1 MSTTTML
8 TPMESAE
15 IQEAYAAYELDVYG
29 KRGLEVVRGDGVWLY
44 DNEGQRYLDCIAGI
58 GVCNLGH
65 GHPEVL
71 GALQQQAA
79 KLINCPGFFHND
91 AKAAF
96 LRKLVE
102 VAPAGLN
109 RAFLCNSGTE
119 SIEGALKFA
128 RISTGRKTVI
138 TANRGFHGRTYGAMS
153 ATPNRKLSEGCGGLV
168 PDFAHVRFNDIDA
181 LRALVN
187 DETAAV
193 LLEVIQGEGGVYPA
207 DLEYIQAVR
216 ELCDQQG
223 ALLIVDE
230 VQTGFCRTGR
240 FFACEHYDLRPDILT
255 LAKAIASGLPMG
267 AILVADHVQVPM
279 GRHGSTF
286 GGNPLVCAVATRV
299 IEVLQRDNLAA
310 HAEAMG
316 AYFRAG
322 LEARPHEQVRQI
334 RQRGLMIG
342 VELKIKAKPVLKRL
356 MELGVLVM
364 TSGST
369 ILRFLP
375 ALTIQP
381 AEIDVAVAAFHQVLD
396 EEDAS

>member
-1 MSTTTML
+1 MSTPTML

-15 IQEAYAAYELDVYG
+15 IQQAYTDHELDVFG
-29 KRGLEVVRGDGVWLY
+29 KRGLEIVRGEGAWLF
-44 DNEGQRYLDCIAGI
+44 DSAGKRFLDCIAGI

-65 GHPEVL
+65 AHPDVL
-71 GALQQQAA
+71 DALHGQAA

-96 LRKLVE
+96 LKALVS

-119 SIEGALKFA
+119 SVEGAIKFA
-128 RISTGRKTVI
+128 RISTGRQTII
-138 TANRGFHGRTYGAMS
+138 TAKRGFHGRTYGAMS
-153 ATPNRKLSEGCGGLV
+153 ATPNKKLSEGCGELV
-168 PDFAHVRFNDIDA
+168 AGFQHVRFNDIEA
-181 LRALVN
+181 LRAAVN
-187 DETAAV
+187 GETAAL

-207 DLEYIQAVR
+207 DPEYIAAAR
-216 ELCDQQG
+216 ALCDEHG

-240 FFACEHYDLRPDILT
+240 FFACEHYDLKPDILT

-267 AILVADHVQVPM
+267 AILVADHVEVPI

-299 IEVLQRDNLAA
+299 IEVMQRDNLAQR
-310 HAEAMG
+310 AEERG
-316 AYFRAG
+316 RYFLEGLQKQSHPQIRAF
-322 LEARPHEQVRQI
+322 

-342 VELKIKAKPVLKRL
+342 VELKIKSKPILKRL
-356 MELGVLVM
+356 MALGVLVM
-364 TSGST
+364 TSGAT
-369 ILRFLP
+369 TLRFLP
-375 ALTIQP
+375 PLTIERD
-381 AEIDVAVAAFHQVLD
+381 EIDIAVAAFHQVLN
-396 EEDAS
+396 EEADA